1 MNICFQK
8 WPLNY
13 LFWVLQHIYSILTW
27 SLFIAVF
34 RTKNVHSS
42 LYVDCV
48 LYFFLFC
55 CKWML
60 SANCLC
66 VQKMH
71 FEDAIIPPPLTG
83 VMPRYYGLNLLWP
96 YNEAEAEA
104 ASQCAQRSKKFAK
117 ILQKMDFLLI
127 QPFFVRKFK
136 FVYMLFAAYFSFF
149 VHYVLDG
156 H

>member
-1 MNICFQK
+1 
-8 WPLNY
+8 
-13 LFWVLQHIYSILTW
+13 
-27 SLFIAVF
+27 
-34 RTKNVHSS
+34 
-42 LYVDCV
+42 
-48 LYFFLFC
+48 
-55 CKWML
+55 ML

-104 ASQCAQRSKKFAK
+104 ASQCAQRSKKIAK

-127 QPFFVRKFK
+127 QPFFVCKFK
-136 FVYMLFAAYFSFF
+136 FVYMSFAAYFSFF